1 MAITISGQNNNDKIV
16 ASDGVLD
23 MLSGFNVVGV
33 MTANSFD
40 VGSNIKLG
48 NAGIITA
55 TTVVGNVTGNLTGN
69 INHTSNLLLQ
79 ISGSEKF
86 RVGTSG
92 QFGIAGANYGTSG
105 QVLTSG
111 GSGSAPTWSTITGTT
126 INNNADNRIIT
137 GSGTANTLNG
147 EANFTFDGTNLV
159 LAEGV
164 EVKLGTSSN
173 LEIISIQGNK
183 ARIQSQQE
191 QLNIE
196 TAASK
201 SIVFRT
207 NRNGTN
213 AGWNINTDGDWI
225 PSADSTVD
233 IGTNT
238 VRVQNIYADTLYGNG
253 SNLTGI
259 TGTTINNNADNRVIT
274 GSGTANTLN
283 GESGLTFSNDGVFSV
298 TCASNYN
305 AYHKFIN
312 PSGLNQSL
320 TFEGPAG
327 TQRGLLAIAGG
338 SGSFSPKSI
347 TNDVVLR
354 SEANIVFDH
363 RGSNIIFTK
372 QNDERLR
379 ITSDGKIGMKT
390 ASPQKD
396 LHVYNSSVSTVR
408 IETGDSRGQA
418 WDILSTNGSQN
429 NTGTLSFRNEAGNS
443 FLDLSSNEGAHKTVF
458 RNGGGS
464 DLLVIDKSGNA
475 NIVGVCTANTFK
487 GILVPTTY
495 AGGRRNMFIN
505 GEFMINQ
512 RGTRNPMGNRDN
524 GANGLGYGGPDHVQ
538 FVTNLGAFD
547 AKQANENNSPRSQAG
562 ATYSYELDCTS
573 ASGPSTSNYTFL
585 KFKWSGIEANRLL
598 YGTSNARPVTISFW
612 VQCNK
617 TGNFTATLRNETA
630 NKLISKVV
638 TISSSNTWEY
648 KTITF
653 VGDTAAQI
661 AVTQGDRWNLELWL
675 DGGSNYTGGTVRTGW
690 SGMNNADRGA
700 GSTLNICSSTSN
712 YFRISLFQVEMGPNA
727 TPFEFRTYTE
737 YLKDC
742 EYYFQ
747 RPVQQ
752 PFAIHIW
759 GHKVADTYALRA
771 QTMLRPTEMR
781 VNPTDYYHDD
791 DSTKHAQRFQTQGS
805 DYEYTYNVAMGIG
818 SNRREF
824 SNGTK
829 YPYGVN
835 GISSAES
842 GILWAFDYESY
853 AEY

>member
-1 MAITISGQNNNDKIV
+1 
-16 ASDGVLD
+16 
-23 MLSGFNVVGV
+23 
-33 MTANSFD
+33 
-40 VGSNIKLG
+40 
-48 NAGIITA
+48 
-55 TTVVGNVTGNLTGN
+55 
-69 INHTSNLLLQ
+69 
-79 ISGSEKF
+79 
-86 RVGTSG
+86 
-92 QFGIAGANYGTSG
+92 
-105 QVLTSG
+105 
-111 GSGSAPTWSTITGTT
+111 
-126 INNNADNRIIT
+126 IT

-390 ASPQKD
+390 A
-396 LHVYNSSVSTVR
+396 
-408 IETGDSRGQA
+408 
-418 WDILSTNGSQN
+418 
-429 NTGTLSFRNEAGNS
+429 
-443 FLDLSSNEGAHKTVF
+443 
-458 RNGGGS
+458 
-464 DLLVIDKSGNA
+464 
-475 NIVGVCTANTFK
+475 
-487 GILVPTTY
+487 
-495 AGGRRNMFIN
+495 
-505 GEFMINQ
+505 
-512 RGTRNPMGNRDN
+512 
-524 GANGLGYGGPDHVQ
+524 
-538 FVTNLGAFD
+538 
-547 AKQANENNSPRSQAG
+547 
-562 ATYSYELDCTS
+562 
-573 ASGPSTSNYTFL
+573 
-585 KFKWSGIEANRLL
+585 
-598 YGTSNARPVTISFW
+598 
-612 VQCNK
+612 
-617 TGNFTATLRNETA
+617 
-630 NKLISKVV
+630 
-638 TISSSNTWEY
+638 
-648 KTITF
+648 
-653 VGDTAAQI
+653 
-661 AVTQGDRWNLELWL
+661 
-675 DGGSNYTGGTVRTGW
+675 
-690 SGMNNADRGA
+690 
-700 GSTLNICSSTSN
+700 
-712 YFRISLFQVEMGPNA
+712 
-727 TPFEFRTYTE
+727 
-737 YLKDC
+737 
-742 EYYFQ
+742 
-747 RPVQQ
+747 
-752 PFAIHIW
+752 
-759 GHKVADTYALRA
+759 
-771 QTMLRPTEMR
+771 
-781 VNPTDYYHDD
+781 
-791 DSTKHAQRFQTQGS
+791 
-805 DYEYTYNVAMGIG
+805 
-818 SNRREF
+818 
-824 SNGTK
+824 
-829 YPYGVN
+829 
-835 GISSAES
+835 
-842 GILWAFDYESY
+842 
-853 AEY
+853 